1 MMIIAIITI
10 ICLAGS
16 HVEGFL
22 FAFPSSTTIHHHLD
36 RRDHRRN
43 QHPRKH
49 HQFDDSSTM
58 LRMSTGKEDDD
69 DDDEEEA
76 QKILGNTW
84 FAKSSSSSIISDNT
98 IQTEDDS
105 VSPQQIEYYDVGIS
119 GTAFQTGA
127 LSQRM
132 YATMCSQMSIDIET
146 PAATTT
152 KDNDN
157 DTTDIQKALMLYAL
171 DFTAKE
177 ATSAA
182 LEQLYGMD
190 LFEVP
195 QQANAAAA
203 AEKWGT
209 LEAIRGVP
217 HDDDKSKTNTYQSIE
232 DVIEHGNWIPGQSFD
247 FIVRNVPTKS
257 KSMTEE
263 LVQAL
268 DPDGKLRKEANELR
282 SSSSSSSSEEEKED
296 DTSTTS
302 TTAMNTDD
310 DDDPSIDEEAL
321 LSIFDEEIGSL
332 SEMAT
337 DNIRRTEEAPRGS
350 TDESQA
356 YSGLTH
362 QRGYKIINR
371 KDLVSSDATE
381 NEQSKFVYSSCII
394 HSYICWRCSYL
405 PTYLVYNVVGVAFY
419 LANLTIRDNKF
430 IIPPSYRHYFSS
442 QFFCSIDSCDECVS
456 GTWCIDC

>member
-1 MMIIAIITI
+1 MAAGASSILMPMIIIAIITI

-22 FAFPSSTTIHHHLD
+22 FTSPSSTTTHHHLD
-36 RRDHRRN
+36 RHERCRN
-43 QHPRKH
+43 RHPRKH
-49 HQFDDSSTM
+49 HQFDDSSTL
-58 LRMSTGKEDDD
+58 LRMSTGKEEDYD
-69 DDDEEEA
+69 DDDEDA

-84 FAKSSSSSIISDNT
+84 FAKSSSSSR
-98 IQTEDDS
+98 S
-105 VSPQQIEYYDVGIS
+105 VESASSLEYYDVGIS

-152 KDNDN
+152 TDNDN
-157 DTTDIQKALMLYAL
+157 DNDMTDIQKALMLYAL

-195 QQANAAAA
+195 QQANAAAV
-203 AEKWGT
+203 EEEWGT
-209 LEAIRGVP
+209 IEAIRGVP
-217 HDDDKSKTNTYQSIE
+217 HDDDTSKTNTYQSIE

-268 DPDGKLRKEANELR
+268 DPDGKLRKEANDLR
-282 SSSSSSSSEEEKED
+282 SSSSSGSSSEEKEED

-302 TTAMNTDD
+302 STTTTMNTNNGN
-310 DDDPSIDEEAL
+310 DPSIDEEAL

-381 NEQSKFVYSSCII
+381 NEQSKFVYNSCI
-394 HSYICWRCSYL
+394 HLYICWRCSYL
-405 PTYLVYNVVGVAFY
+405 PTYLLYDVVGVSFY
-419 LANLTIRDNKF
+419 LANLTI
-430 IIPPSYRHYFSS
+430 
-442 QFFCSIDSCDECVS
+442 
-456 GTWCIDC
+456 